1 MTLNKLSWPSP
12 SFSLKK
18 SWSGKVRAMSLLISF
33 SLGEVCFR
41 YSTYSCLWG
50 ESCTPSNS
58 CQARPRKWC
67 GIPLLTS
74 SCKIFFFLSS
84 QRLWISLPV
93 SISKAEI
100 TGTDF
105 IQQVFILNFYFWFIF
120 MPFKHSTCMIFKK
133 YSSFK
138 DTLYKK
144 VFFFHALSTYFLV
157 PSLKSTEKVYFFC
170 TLSNKS
176 SDLVTFFSVLFL
188 ELKYFCSIFVL
199 IWT

>member
-1 MTLNKLSWPSP
+1 MEGVRLQSKYTIVSGILSVLPRDYLCTCSYWIYKILSWFQACESLLNAKHFFHFFKINWLYNLQDNIFSSINTCILKGTRYKATSSQPTFMTLNKLSWPSP

-74 SCKIFFFLSS
+74 SCNKIFL
-84 QRLWISLPV
+84 
-93 SISKAEI
+93 
-100 TGTDF
+100 
-105 IQQVFILNFYFWFIF
+105 
-120 MPFKHSTCMIFKK
+120 
-133 YSSFK
+133 
-138 DTLYKK
+138 
-144 VFFFHALSTYFLV
+144 
-157 PSLKSTEKVYFFC
+157 
-170 TLSNKS
+170 
-176 SDLVTFFSVLFL
+176 
-188 ELKYFCSIFVL
+188 
-199 IWT
+199 

>member
-1 MTLNKLSWPSP
+1 MEGVRLQSKYTIVSGILSVLPTYYLCTVIESIGYWTDFKQVNLYSMQNIFFHFLKINWLYDLQENIFSSINTCILKGTIYKAIRSQPTFMTLNKLSWPSP

-74 SCKIFFFLSS
+74 SCK
-84 QRLWISLPV
+84 
-93 SISKAEI
+93 
-100 TGTDF
+100 
-105 IQQVFILNFYFWFIF
+105 
-120 MPFKHSTCMIFKK
+120 
-133 YSSFK
+133 
-138 DTLYKK
+138 
-144 VFFFHALSTYFLV
+144 
-157 PSLKSTEKVYFFC
+157 
-170 TLSNKS
+170 
-176 SDLVTFFSVLFL
+176 
-188 ELKYFCSIFVL
+188 
-199 IWT
+199 

>member
-74 SCKIFFFLSS
+74 SCKIFFFVKYPNSFGHLRDYGSLYLSVS
-84 QRLWISLPV
+84 LKLKLPV
-93 SISKAEI
+93 LISFNRFLYWI
-100 TGTDF
+100 FTFDSF
-105 IQQVFILNFYFWFIF
+105 SCPSNILHVWYSRNI
-120 MPFKHSTCMIFKK
+120 HLLRIHCTKK
-133 YSSFK
+133 YS
-138 DTLYKK
+138 
-144 VFFFHALSTYFLV
+144 FFMLLV
-157 PSLKSTEKVYFFC
+157 H
-170 TLSNKS
+170 
-176 SDLVTFFSVLFL
+176 TF
-188 ELKYFCSIFVL
+188 
-199 IWT
+199 

>member
-74 SCKIFFFLSS
+74 SCKIFFFCKIPQKFWSS
-84 QRLWISLPV
+84 QRLWFSLPI

-100 TGTDF
+100 TDF
-105 IQQVFILNFYFWFIF
+105 IQQVLFWIFTFVYFHIL
-120 MPFKHSTCMIFKK
+120 HSTCMVFQK
-133 YSSFK
+133 YSYFK

-144 VFFFHALSTYFLV
+144 YTFLV
-157 PSLKSTEKVYFFC
+157 H
-170 TLSNKS
+170 
-176 SDLVTFFSVLFL
+176 LVHNF
-188 ELKYFCSIFVL
+188 
-199 IWT
+199 

>member
-1 MTLNKLSWPSP
+1 MEGVRLQSKYTIVSEVLSVLPTDYLCTVIESIRYWTDFKHVNLSSMQNIYFHFLKINWLYNLQENIFSSINTCILKGTRYKATSSQPTFMTLNKLSWPSP

-74 SCKIFFFLSS
+74 SCKKIFL
-84 QRLWISLPV
+84 
-93 SISKAEI
+93 
-100 TGTDF
+100 
-105 IQQVFILNFYFWFIF
+105 
-120 MPFKHSTCMIFKK
+120 
-133 YSSFK
+133 
-138 DTLYKK
+138 
-144 VFFFHALSTYFLV
+144 
-157 PSLKSTEKVYFFC
+157 
-170 TLSNKS
+170 
-176 SDLVTFFSVLFL
+176 
-188 ELKYFCSIFVL
+188 
-199 IWT
+199 